1 MTYFLLGMLIAI
13 GAIVF
18 LSSCKNCIE
27 TFEGMTPWFGYE
39 PGRYGPGWGRT
50 GCVKPSDKETPND
63 KENTA

>member
-27 TFEGMTPWFGYE
+27 TFQDCKMTPWFGYE
-39 PGRYGPGWGRT
+39 PGYGPGWGRK
-50 GCVKPSDKETPND
+50 CCCDVPVPPNMKSTP
-63 KENTA
+63 

>member
-27 TFEGMTPWFGYE
+27 SFQGMTPWFGYE
-39 PGRYGPGWGRT
+39 PGYGPGWGRK
-50 GCVKPSDKETPND
+50 GCCDVPVPPNMKSTP
-63 KENTA
+63 